1 VLAQLLVLVLLL
13 LLLLEGGMGMC
24 VVVHGRG
31 VVVLLLVL
39 LVLLVLHDCGVVLI
53 VAWVLGVVRLTVILL
68 RSQGRRHRR
77 QVLLLLL
84 RWLSVCV
91 WGGVDVVQNN
101 WGLTLCMLVP
111 FRVILWVLAPSRG
124 DRRRELHRCHTPPR
138 VYCACRRE

>member
-1 VLAQLLVLVLLL
+1 MLAQLLVLVLLL

-91 WGGVDVVQNN
+91 GG
-101 WGLTLCMLVP
+101 GCRCRSELVGFDAVYACSVSCDFMGP
-111 FRVILWVLAPSRG
+111 CPVSRG
-124 DRRRELHRCHTPPR
+124 
-138 VYCACRRE
+138 